1 MHKLW
6 PKMEEIYKSGK
17 AKTIGVSNFNV
28 QLLLDLLS
36 YAEIKPAVNQIEL
49 HPYLPQIDAVEWYK
63 KVGVMPVAFSPF
75 VARKPR
81 FYVLCEV
88 EGAGRASAGRI
99 GGEILENQRPDRAEL
114 GPGART
120 YNNPEIA
127 E

>member
-17 AKTIGVSNFNV
+17 ARTIGVSNFNV

-75 VARKPR
+75 VAHGNPA
-81 FYVLCEV
+81 FTY
-88 EGAGRASAGRI
+88 SAK
-99 GGEILENQRPDRAEL
+99 
-114 GPGART
+114 
-120 YNNPEIA
+120 
-127 E
+127 